1 MPQFFR
7 AQRVLEANMRET
19 KSTGVFSIFF
29 WKKGKKINR
38 KTLKEEA
45 KYLLGDDWVWSLKLG
60 T

>member
-29 WKKGKKINR
+29 GRRAKKS
-38 KTLKEEA
+38 TE
-45 KYLLGDDWVWSLKLG
+45 KL
-60 T
+60 